1 MMKNAAD
8 QLTDYLAGQGLK
20 STQQRDKILKVFMEA
35 GRHLSAEELSALV
48 KKSHPGIGY
57 VTVYRTLKLLADAG
71 LAEARR
77 FEDGFT
83 RYEYTVASGHHD
95 HLICTKCGAII
106 EFENARIEKLQQ
118 DVARKN
124 KFLVQNHKLEL
135 YGLCGDCRGKMKK

>member
-1 MMKNAAD
+1 MVYLYHQIENGFQFQNMMKNAAD

-57 VTVYRTLKLLADAG
+57 VTVYRTLKLLADGG

-77 FEDGFT
+77 VEAGFT
-83 RYEYTVASGHHD
+83 RYEDA
-95 HLICTKCGAII
+95 
-106 EFENARIEKLQQ
+106 
-118 DVARKN
+118 
-124 KFLVQNHKLEL
+124 
-135 YGLCGDCRGKMKK
+135 